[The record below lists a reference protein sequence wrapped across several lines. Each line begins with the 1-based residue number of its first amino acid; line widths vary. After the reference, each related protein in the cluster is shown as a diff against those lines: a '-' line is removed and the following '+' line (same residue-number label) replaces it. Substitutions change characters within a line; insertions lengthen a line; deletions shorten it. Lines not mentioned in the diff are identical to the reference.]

1 MSVCAISSYTQ
12 PDLGLAGDI
21 SRHATLAMVLLLHF
35 NKLKDMSRE
44 IQLLKSYKYKVI

>member
-1 MSVCAISSYTQ
+1 MSYFIILSASPRTVWRCFQ
-12 PDLGLAGDI
+12 
-21 SRHATLAMVLLLHF
+21 HATLATMLLLRF